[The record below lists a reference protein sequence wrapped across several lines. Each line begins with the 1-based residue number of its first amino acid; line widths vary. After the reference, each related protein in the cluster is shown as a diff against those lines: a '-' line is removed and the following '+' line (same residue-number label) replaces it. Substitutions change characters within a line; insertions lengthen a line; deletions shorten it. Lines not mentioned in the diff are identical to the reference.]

1 LSGLKVR
8 DIVVLLDRQ
17 EGARERLKLNG
28 YNLISILGL
37 ESLLNYLMASRK
49 IEEDWYRKTIDYMS
63 SRRTD

>member
-1 LSGLKVR
+1 M
-8 DIVVLLDRQ
+8 LLDRQ
-17 EGARERLKLNG
+17 EGARERLKVNG

-49 IEEDWYRKTIDYMS
+49 IEEDWYRKTIDYMN